1 MNMKH
6 ILRAIVVVVM
16 LVAGS
21 FTAEACK
28 PLSQRIAENV
38 KFVRVVDVTHLSTS
52 GMNLYIEVDN
62 DTRHKLIITE
72 GEVDIVAKDDVVATI
87 SLRDK
92 VVLNRNQT
100 SVILLPLRFE
110 SQGSFAL
117 ARMLKCIFDPKSDI
131 TLDYRVRAG
140 VPAAKRTIKEEDI
153 PVTDLLKSSAFAD
166 MALHQIERIILKF

>member
-1 MNMKH
+1 MKH

-38 KFVRVVDVTHLSTS
+38 KFVRVVDISHLSTS

-72 GEVDIVAKDDVVATI
+72 GEVDVVAKDDVVATI

-100 SVILLPLRFE
+100 SVILLPLRFK

-117 ARMLKCIFDPKSDI
+117 ARLLKTIFDPKSDVTI
-131 TLDYRVRAG
+131 DYRVRAG
-140 VPAAKRTIKEEDI
+140 IPAIKRTIKEEGI
-153 PVTDLLKSSAFAD
+153 PATDLLKSSAFTD